1 MLLCQCST
9 LRTGTSPLRHRDTVL
24 AGLGTAEDAKRNLQ
38 ALGLVNLPS
47 TFFSLHTLFSPLVP
61 GSAIDFFFF
70 PISICSSCLAKSSRI
85 CLARSRNGLGW
96 AWHPLPLQCTKS
108 SAVSAQAHCIEQ
120 GKALWGNSKS
130 LPHCSFCFLLGEGMK
145 ASVVS
150 WPIILITFGHEAWL
164 E

>member
-70 PISICSSCLAKSSRI
+70 FPFLSAPLA
-85 CLARSRNGLGW
+85 
-96 AWHPLPLQCTKS
+96 
-108 SAVSAQAHCIEQ
+108 
-120 GKALWGNSKS
+120 
-130 LPHCSFCFLLGEGMK
+130 
-145 ASVVS
+145 
-150 WPIILITFGHEAWL
+150 
-164 E
+164 